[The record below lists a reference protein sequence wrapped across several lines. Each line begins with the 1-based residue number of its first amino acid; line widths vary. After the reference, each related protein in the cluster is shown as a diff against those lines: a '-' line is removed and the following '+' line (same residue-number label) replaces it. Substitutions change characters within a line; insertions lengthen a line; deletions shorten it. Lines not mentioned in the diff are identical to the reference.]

1 MIYATGNGS
10 VEKPRFARLFCLVG
24 CFGLGDGWLEVKFSK
39 INMLVKMIA
48 IVILFTIGGRYEK
61 H

>member
-1 MIYATGNGS
+1 M
-10 VEKPRFARLFCLVG
+10 VEKPRLAGLFCLAG
-24 CFGLGDGWLEVKFSK
+24 RFGLGDGWLEVKFSK
-39 INMLVKMIA
+39 ISMLVKMIA